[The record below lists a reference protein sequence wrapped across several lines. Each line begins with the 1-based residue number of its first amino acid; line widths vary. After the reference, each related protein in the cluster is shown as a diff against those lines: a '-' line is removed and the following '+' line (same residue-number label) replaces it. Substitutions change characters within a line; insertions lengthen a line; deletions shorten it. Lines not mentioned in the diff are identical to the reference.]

1 MSVSDQ
7 RASTPSSSS
16 TALRRPSTD
25 EDDKIRVNKPDIYH
39 GDRTGLED
47 WLMQVD
53 IYFTFYPVPANK
65 KTIFASTFLR
75 GRAQHW
81 LKPTLRKY
89 LENYDENPRAM
100 FTNFDNFKREL
111 RRIFETS
118 NEKQIAKRVI

>member
-1 MSVSDQ
+1 MFVLGQ
-7 RASTPSSSS
+7 RAPTPSSSS
-16 TALRRPSTD
+16 IAPRRPSVGG
-25 EDDKIRVNKPDIYH
+25 DDKIRINKPDVYH

-81 LKPTLRKY
+81 LKPNLRKY
-89 LENYDENPRAM
+89 LEDHDENPRAM

-111 RRIFETS
+111 RRIFGTS

>member
-1 MSVSDQ
+1 MSVSGQ
-7 RASTPSSSS
+7 RAPTPSNSS
-16 TALRRPSTD
+16 TAPRRPSD
-25 EDDKIRVNKPDIYH
+25 GGDDKIRVNKPDVYH
-39 GDRTGLED
+39 GDRIGLED

-53 IYFTFYPVPANK
+53 IYFTFYPVLANK

-81 LKPTLRKY
+81 LKPNLRKY
-89 LENYDENPRAM
+89 LEDHDENPRAM